1 MCKKSLKL
9 EPKTPYLGIFGL
21 EFCKSYYHVSFL
33 HSNILENAKFPAKQ
47 KNLKF
52 FGPKIFSWV
61 YLGKN
66 TKKEKQQKNKLLPH
80 LKSALLKLL
89 DCKVSCKK
97 IKVLNLDQKCLIWL
111 FSGWN
116 FKKLLSPL
124 KSTLS
129 IFFKIQSFF
138 QNKNILNLW
147 PKIYFIGV

>member
-9 EPKTPYLGIFGL
+9 EPKMPYLGIFGL

-33 HSNILENAKFPAKQ
+33 LSNILENAKFPAKQ
-47 KNLKF
+47 KILKF

-97 IKVLNLDQKCLIWL
+97 IKVLNFGPKMPYLAFFRLEFQKAIITFEVYTL
-111 FSGWN
+111 N
-116 FKKLLSPL
+116 F
-124 KSTLS
+124 
-129 IFFKIQSFF
+129 F
-138 QNKNILNLW
+138 
-147 PKIYFIGV
+147 

>member
-1 MCKKSLKL
+1 M
-9 EPKTPYLGIFGL
+9 PYLGIFGL

-33 HSNILENAKFPAKQ
+33 LSNILENAKFPAKQ

-97 IKVLNLDQKCLIWL
+97 IKVLNFGPKMLYLAFFRLEFQKAIITFEVYTL
-111 FSGWN
+111 N
-116 FKKLLSPL
+116 F
-124 KSTLS
+124 
-129 IFFKIQSFF
+129 F
-138 QNKNILNLW
+138 
-147 PKIYFIGV
+147 